1 MNGEVEGNEFGIREV
16 SVGKLR
22 GMSGGTLRGMS
33 GGTLRGDVEGY
44 Q

>member
-33 GGTLRGDVEGY
+33 SDVEGCEWGS
-44 Q
+44 